1 MGLRAT
7 WPVTTTEPAAAKS
20 GDTAASL
27 DAKLKEIDASIVE
40 LQKRRAELLKAREGL
55 MKNTPDV
62 HAAQAAEKGGTGL
75 PPNPVQATSSSTTTA
90 PNAPSSQP
98 ASKKLQ
104 RTLDSLEWTSFKK
117 KEGEWTFL
125 RTRNGAL
132 IDALESETE
141 FVNQLRR
148 GKQIVVGK
156 YRYVVSED
164 KFLNRYFEA

>member
-1 MGLRAT
+1 M
-7 WPVTTTEPAAAKS
+7 TTTEPAAANS
-20 GDTAASL
+20 GDTAAGL

-55 MKNTPDV
+55 MKKTPDA
-62 HAAQAAEKGGTGL
+62 HAAQGAEKGGTGL
-75 PPNPVQATSSSTTTA
+75 PSNAVQATPATTTA
-90 PNAPSSQP
+90 SPNAPSSP
-98 ASKKLQ
+98 TASKKLQ

-117 KEGEWTFL
+117 KEGEWSFL
-125 RTRNGAL
+125 RTRSGAL

-141 FVNQLRR
+141 FVNQLRK

>member
-1 MGLRAT
+1 M
-7 WPVTTTEPAAAKS
+7 TTTEPAAANS

-55 MKNTPDV
+55 IKKTPDM

-75 PPNPVQATSSSTTTA
+75 PSNPVQATPATTA
-90 PNAPSSQP
+90 SPNAPSSP
-98 ASKKLQ
+98 AANKKLQ

-117 KEGEWTFL
+117 KEGEWSFL
-125 RTRNGAL
+125 RTRSGAL

-141 FVNQLRR
+141 FVNQLRK